1 MSGAGCR
8 GERGAVTLWILG
20 LCVAVLFLGGLS
32 LDLWRA
38 FATRRAMAEAADA
51 AAIAGASGLEETEL
65 RQGVVVLDPRRA
77 EVLARQNLADQEL
90 PDGVTAGDVHVDA
103 DGVEVSLEGVVD
115 LTLLRI
121 FLGERDLDVA
131 VSARADP
138 RRSP

>member
-1 MSGAGCR
+1 M
-8 GERGAVTLWILG
+8 TLWILG

-90 PDGVTAGDVHVDA
+90 PDGVTAGDVQVDA